1 MTGQSPVTQKPQYSS
16 VTPRVDKDAPLIE
29 RVKAG
34 DHAAFTELVKR
45 YEGKVYQLAL
55 RLTGNEMD
63 AMDVIQDVFLS
74 VYQKIHTFRGAAAF
88 SSWLYRITANA
99 AFAKLNQRRRAAA
112 VSLDDVLPAVEEQSS
127 EVHTEWSQ
135 KPDAVLSNREARE
148 ALQKAIDSL
157 PDDFR
162 TVVILRDVQNM
173 SNQDVAESLNLSV
186 PAVKS
191 RLHRARLILRKKL
204 GEYLTVH

>member
-1 MTGQSPVTQKPQYSS
+1 MTGQSSVTQKTQLPGG
-16 VTPRVDKDAPLIE
+16 TARVDKDAPLIE

-34 DHAAFTELVKR
+34 DHAAFTELVRR

-112 VSLDDVLPAVEEQSS
+112 VSLDDVLPAVEEQSFD
-127 EVHTEWSQ
+127 VHSEWSR
-135 KPDAVLSNREARE
+135 KPDSVLSNKEARD
-148 ALQKAIDSL
+148 ALEKAISAL
-157 PDDFR
+157 PEDFR

-173 SNQDVAESLNLSV
+173 SNHDVAESLNLSV

-204 GEYLTVH
+204 GDYLSGH